1 MSGALSLLHSM
12 KAQGD
17 IRRITQEMVDLQR
30 QVASGAR
37 ANDLSGF
44 GGASSRILSAQGM
57 KASAE
62 ARASVLSQLDAR
74 LGVQASALGEVAGA
88 STHLALTLRQAISGN
103 DGRGVSEELELAF
116 QGIVATLNQTWNGQ
130 PLFAGERQEG
140 APIKVASLDDLVAA
154 TTPDD
159 LFDEAERRQSVD
171 VGLGSP
177 VALSKK
183 ASELST
189 GLFNTLRD
197 LKLMIDGAG
206 GQIGQPILAA
216 QANQMLNIAVALES
230 EANKLTNEEGR
241 AGQLQTRFALEQTR
255 LQQRSDLLTKEIG
268 EHADADLAQVS
279 IRLSAL
285 MAQYEAAA
293 KTFADLSQLSLLR
306 YL

>member
-37 ANDLSGF
+37 ANDLAGF

-57 KASAE
+57 KASTE

-74 LGVQASALGEVAGA
+74 LGVQASALGEVAST
-88 STHLALTLRQAISGN
+88 STHLALTIRQAISGN
-103 DGRGVSEELELAF
+103 DGRGVSNELELAF

-140 APIKVASLDDLVAA
+140 VPVKIASLEDLLAA
-154 TTPDD
+154 TTPGD

-189 GLFNTLRD
+189 GLFNALRD

-206 GQIGQPILAA
+206 GQIGQPILPA
-216 QANQMLNIAVALES
+216 QANQLLTIAVALET
-230 EANKLTNEEGR
+230 EASRFTNEEGR
-241 AGQLQTRFALEQTR
+241 VGQVQTRFAEEQTR
-255 LQQRSDLLTKEIG
+255 MRQRSDLLTKEIG
-268 EHADADLAQVS
+268 DHADADLAQVS

-285 MAQYEAAA
+285 MAQYEASA